1 MKVRYNELSDA
12 EKKKYL
18 GEFYSVIAQLKTRDE
33 VKKFFKDLLFLSE
46 VVMLSRRIQIAKMLM
61 EGETHDNIR
70 IKMKV
75 GFGTIAGVE
84 RWLKEGFGGYKEM
97 IGRYNKNKAKKKSR
111 VQRRRISV
119 LNKMASQEVSSSFF
133 ADEPRKK
140 RLNSYYDI

>member
-97 IGRYNKNKAKKKSR
+97 IGRYNKNKAKKSR
-111 VQRRRISV
+111 GFSGGEFPYSIKW
-119 LNKMASQEVSSSFF
+119 L
-133 ADEPRKK
+133 RKK
-140 RLNSYYDI
+140 YPLHFLLMNLAKKD

>member
-1 MKVRYNELSDA
+1 MKVRYNELSNI

-18 GEFYSVIAQLKTRDE
+18 GEFYSVIAQLKSRDE

-61 EGETHDNIR
+61 EGETHDEIR

-84 RWLKEGFGGYKEM
+84 RWLKQGFGGYKEM
-97 IGRYNKNKAKKKSR
+97 IGRYNKSEGKKKHRSGGGDFPY
-111 VQRRRISV
+111 SMSW
-119 LNKMASQEVSSSFF
+119 L
-133 ADEPRKK
+133 RKK
-140 RLNSYYDI
+140 YPLHFMLANLIQKD

>member
-1 MKVRYNELSDA
+1 MKVRYNELSEI

-97 IGRYNKNKAKKKSR
+97 IGRYSKNEAKNNRQSGGGDFPYSMR
-111 VQRRRISV
+111 W
-119 LNKMASQEVSSSFF
+119 L
-133 ADEPRKK
+133 RKK
-140 RLNSYYDI
+140 YPLHFLLINLVKKD